1 MSDKTLSPVPISLLV
16 VLNFVSTHPL
26 FRLSRSNFS
35 QFSSCIGACH
45 AVLCCFF
52 FLSGADPVAVYRWS
66 IVRSFFKAVHA
77 FKMAGRQHRLSKK
90 KIIANAPVK
99 KKKLKRYF
107 DTTDRR
113 FC

>member
-1 MSDKTLSPVPISLLV
+1 M
-16 VLNFVSTHPL
+16 
-26 FRLSRSNFS
+26 
-35 QFSSCIGACH
+35 
-45 AVLCCFF
+45 
-52 FLSGADPVAVYRWS
+52 AVYRWS